1 MEIRIVI
8 FLAFVSVTLIT
19 NTLLILFAYRALA
32 GMTSKVTA
40 TVEELGKSSETRELI
55 DSLHA
60 AAENAASV
68 TESAKLKVAAFTNV
82 LSRVQENYHHS
93 LDTAE
98 LRLEKVAE
106 NVDNASQR
114 VRDAIAKPA
123 FTVASFSAGFIK
135 VLGDDAFWRSPS
147 SKR

>member
-8 FLAFVSVTLIT
+8 FLAFVSVTLFT

-68 TESAKLKVAAFTNV
+68 TESTKLKVAAFTTV
-82 LSRVQENYHHS
+82 LGRVQESYQRNLEAADS
-93 LDTAE
+93 
-98 LRLEKVAE
+98 RLEKVAE
-106 NVDNASQR
+106 NVDNAAQR
-114 VRDAIAKPA
+114 VRDVIAKPA
-123 FTVASFSAGFIK
+123 FTVASFSAGFIR
-135 VLGDDAFWRSPS
+135 VLGDDAFWRTPS

>member
-32 GMTSKVTA
+32 GMTSKVTS
-40 TVEELGKSSETRELI
+40 TVAELGKSSETRELI

-60 AAENAASV
+60 AAENAALV

-106 NVDNASQR
+106 NVD
-114 VRDAIAKPA
+114 
-123 FTVASFSAGFIK
+123 
-135 VLGDDAFWRSPS
+135 
-147 SKR
+147 